1 MSDMRSAAGRG
12 DGVPE
17 RTGSR
22 ASAGA
27 AVMQYELRGVRVV
40 VMHGA
45 YDQHSIPP
53 LEEALAAA
61 ARDCSLVVLDASGVR
76 FADSSL
82 LNLMLRTRRVVAL
95 RLAAPPPQLQRLLE
109 ITGADAVLDTRATVE
124 EAVGA

>member
-1 MSDMRSAAGRG
+1 MTSAAGRG
-12 DGVPE
+12 EGVPE

-45 YDQHSIPP
+45 YDQHSIVP

-61 ARDCSLVVLDASGVR
+61 AGECSRVVLDASGVR

-82 LNLMLRTRRVVAL
+82 LNLMLRTRRSVAL
-95 RLAAPPPQLQRLLE
+95 RLAAPPPQLRRLLE